1 MRDAAKLSG
10 RLDRF
15 AREHPRLM
23 WAINATMMLFVA
35 LVLLTTTEAPLVLY
49 QAF

>member
-1 MRDAAKLSG
+1 MKKDQTYSQ
-10 RLDRF
+10 RLDQYGRQ
-15 AREHPRLM
+15 HPRLM
-23 WAINATMMLFVA
+23 WLANAILMLFVT